1 MKKCRHCGTGNEDGA
16 AACTECGLELGPSAV
31 ARVAANLPSAIMA
44 TNREWLWR
52 ISLIIGIPLVLLTVY
67 LLSLGPILKFY
78 GAKPSNVW
86 SLVPAGIRMIYEPLD
101 RAPLPQP
108 LAGLLL
114 RYNQW
119 WMGVE
124 HDKRAFRNLMVQID
138 KSITNGMALSQ
149 VVALLGEPLALLT
162 NGDTIQAN
170 FIYMPEVITCGGYFT
185 NGFVVAFTNGVVVR
199 KAPITSGQ

>member
-16 AACTECGLELGPSAV
+16 VACSECGLHLAPSAV
-31 ARVAANLPSAIMA
+31 ARVAANLPSAILA
-44 TNREWLWR
+44 SNTKWLWR
-52 ISLIIGIPLVLLTVY
+52 LSLIIGIPPLLLAVY

-86 SLVPAGIRMIYEPLD
+86 SRVPAGIRMIYEPLD
-101 RAPLPQP
+101 HAPVPQP

-124 HDKRAFRNLMVQID
+124 HDRRAFRNLMAQID
-138 KSITNGMALSQ
+138 KSITNGMAQPQ
-149 VVALLGEPLALLT
+149 VVALLGEPLASFT
-162 NGDTIQAN
+162 NADTIEAHW
-170 FIYMPEVITCGGYFT
+170 FYMPEAVTYGYVT
-185 NGFVVAFTNGVVVR
+185 NGFVIAFANGVVVR
-199 KAPITSGQ
+199 KDPITSGR

>member
-114 RYNQW
+114 RYRSEERRV
-119 WMGVE
+119 GKE
-124 HDKRAFRNLMVQID
+124 CRSR
-138 KSITNGMALSQ
+138 
-149 VVALLGEPLALLT
+149 
-162 NGDTIQAN
+162 
-170 FIYMPEVITCGGYFT
+170 
-185 NGFVVAFTNGVVVR
+185 
-199 KAPITSGQ
+199 